1 MSMEIPNN
9 RTENYH
15 VMRKMTPEE
24 VSALLDFFHLPD
36 EHPEYIII
44 PYPNKTVY
52 IHKWTHIPHI
62 KNNLQD
68 SGLINVV
75 SDTDEIGL
83 VVAKELEKAREAF
96 AAVKAKDIDKIE
108 PIK

>member
-1 MSMEIPNN
+1 MSREIPHNG
-9 RTENYH
+9 TENYH
-15 VMRKMTPEE
+15 VMRKMTADE
-24 VSALLDFFHLPD
+24 AATLLDFFHLPD

-52 IHKWTHIPHI
+52 IHKWTRIPHI
-62 KNNLQD
+62 KNNSQD
-68 SGLINVV
+68 PHLINVI
-75 SDTDEIGL
+75 SDTDEVGL

-96 AAVKAKDIDKIE
+96 AAIKAKDIDKIE